1 MLLSLLLFSP
11 SSALISSRWVE
22 SLLYNML
29 CAPHVIYSRL
39 LLPASSRS
47 ECRGDRQRERESCAS
62 WLCGKLE
69 GEHYSECKNRMDF
82 LRLTDPRFRN
92 HRNCGCLPTCS
103 TFVRC
108 VPRDYQS
115 RST

>member
-47 ECRGDRQRERESCAS
+47 ECRVDRQREKERAVPAGS
-62 WLCGKLE
+62 
-69 GEHYSECKNRMDF
+69 SENWKVNITVKCKSRMDF
-82 LRLTDPRFRN
+82 LRLADPSFSN
-92 HRNCGCLPTCS
+92 HRN
-103 TFVRC
+103 
-108 VPRDYQS
+108 
-115 RST
+115 